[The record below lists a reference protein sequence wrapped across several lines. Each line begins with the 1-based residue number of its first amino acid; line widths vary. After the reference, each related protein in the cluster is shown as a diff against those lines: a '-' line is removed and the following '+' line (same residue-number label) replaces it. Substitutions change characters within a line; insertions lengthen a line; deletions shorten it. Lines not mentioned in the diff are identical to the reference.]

1 MEKQLL
7 KEGHGFGR
15 AEQPPTQSGH
25 DASPVR
31 ASPGLLVRGAGFQT
45 RENALSLK
53 NRALAL
59 VRMTSPVRFS

>member
-1 MEKQLL
+1 MEKQLS

-31 ASPGLLVRGAGFQT
+31 ASPGLLVRGAGF
-45 RENALSLK
+45 LK
-53 NRALAL
+53 PARTLYPSKTGL
-59 VRMTSPVRFS
+59 